1 MSSRPPV
8 SKAKKKWALLR
19 TALRATRRSSLTSSE
34 RSFLKAI
41 RSKKHAKS
49 DTAIEDSDCG
59 VGKSRAKLRRS
70 ICAVQFAL
78 SKGEQAFLQSLVD
91 TPEISAEQVEKAHQ
105 VLTSDPLYQS
115 DVVTSLKEND
125 PAVAS
130 PSLRPKLRQNDASF
144 RKELWTYAGGD
155 EDTNNND
162 TAVETLPEKDEK
174 KHDGGND
181 GDEPSAEKRHSL
193 FYFIRKSFANPCD
206 GDKKDDDTAVTAE
219 IEEAVQFKIL
229 GTHVDDPDCQP
240 HVLSPPIMDALR
252 SHFPFAVQE
261 DNFWLKYSMMRDG
274 ASMRSL
280 LKHVKGSARTIL
292 AIETMDGDVFG
303 SFTSSPWRPQGRE
316 YYGSG
321 ESFLWRLKKSRYT
334 PCDKVEEQIDLES
347 QVEIFKW
354 TGENRNIQSLANPD
368 GDLILGGGGKEDD
381 PFAIQVNDDEDNN
394 DRGCALTL
402 SGDLMRG
409 SSDRSMTF
417 KNPKLPT
424 NDEDVFEI
432 ANVEVWTMTPV
443 DDEEQ
448 AELLEHGRMFLFDHG
463 NFVQD

>member
-1 MSSRPPV
+1 
-8 SKAKKKWALLR
+8 
-19 TALRATRRSSLTSSE
+19 
-34 RSFLKAI
+34 
-41 RSKKHAKS
+41 
-49 DTAIEDSDCG
+49 
-59 VGKSRAKLRRS
+59 
-70 ICAVQFAL
+70 
-78 SKGEQAFLQSLVD
+78 
-91 TPEISAEQVEKAHQ
+91 
-105 VLTSDPLYQS
+105 
-115 DVVTSLKEND
+115 
-125 PAVAS
+125 
-130 PSLRPKLRQNDASF
+130 
-144 RKELWTYAGGD
+144 
-155 EDTNNND
+155 
-162 TAVETLPEKDEK
+162 
-174 KHDGGND
+174 
-181 GDEPSAEKRHSL
+181 
-193 FYFIRKSFANPCD
+193 
-206 GDKKDDDTAVTAE
+206 
-219 IEEAVQFKIL
+219 
-229 GTHVDDPDCQP
+229 
-240 HVLSPPIMDALR
+240 
-252 SHFPFAVQE
+252 
-261 DNFWLKYSMMRDG
+261 
-274 ASMRSL
+274 
-280 LKHVKGSARTIL
+280 
-292 AIETMDGDVFG
+292 MDGDVFG